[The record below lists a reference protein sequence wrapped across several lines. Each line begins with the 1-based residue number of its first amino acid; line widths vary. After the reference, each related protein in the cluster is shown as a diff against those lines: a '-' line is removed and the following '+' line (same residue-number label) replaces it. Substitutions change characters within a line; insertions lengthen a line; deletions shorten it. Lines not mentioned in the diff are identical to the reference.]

1 MLSALHFNL
10 TLSSVLVDSI
20 SVAVSRRVLSHV
32 VTQLKTL
39 PGQMS
44 LELCIPLLNTLRP
57 RMISFEEQVILKVN
71 VSMRISCL
79 VISLIH
85 GLTIKRCCILTG
97 VIQMT
102 ELHQHVASL
111 YEGQAEYCQA
121 AIQLASVP
129 LENSQRNYSK
139 EFKLQVRIMSTSLLP
154 SDIVYRV
161 ESHLGPVMSV

>member
-1 MLSALHFNL
+1 
-10 TLSSVLVDSI
+10 
-20 SVAVSRRVLSHV
+20 
-32 VTQLKTL
+32 
-39 PGQMS
+39 
-44 LELCIPLLNTLRP
+44 
-57 RMISFEEQVILKVN
+57 
-71 VSMRISCL
+71 MRNSCL

-85 GLTIKRCCILTG
+85 GLTIQRCCNLNGVLRCCILTG

-139 EFKLQVRIMSTSLLP
+139 EFKLQVRI
-154 SDIVYRV
+154 
-161 ESHLGPVMSV
+161 